1 PLPAGRYRVYADI
14 VHESGFAQTLVS
26 SIDLER
32 DRGERSAVPSD
43 ADDSWFNG
51 AAAPE
56 AASASYDLGDGTR
69 IVWERGTAATIAG
82 VERDLSFAVRDAA
95 GGNVDV
101 EPYMGMAAHLL
112 VTSVD
117 GSVFAHLHPSG
128 SISMAAMQ
136 HFAGDDP
143 HASHAMLLDSR
154 IAIPYAFPKAGRY
167 RLFVQVKREGK
178 VRTAAFDLD
187 ARP

>member
-1 PLPAGRYRVYADI
+1 
-14 VHESGFAQTLVS
+14 
-26 SIDLER
+26 
-32 DRGERSAVPSD
+32 D
-43 ADDSWFNG
+43 ADDSWFTG
-51 AAAPE
+51 SAAPE

-69 IVWERGTAATIAG
+69 LVWERGTAPTLAG

-95 GGNVDV
+95 GANGEV

-112 VTSVD
+112 VTSLD

-136 HFAGDDP
+136 HFAGADP
-143 HASHAMLLDSR
+143 HAGHAMPLDSR
-154 IAIPYAFPKAGRY
+154 IAVPYAFPKAGRY
-167 RLFVQVKREGK
+167 RLFVQIKREGK
-178 VRTAAFDLD
+178 IKTAAFDVD